1 MLFEVLFIYKIG
13 GSNLNFNTNHPNLS
27 EIISWTKIKLSLDY
41 YNLKCKSIIKPYMGW
56 GEVLFK
62 LKFKTKT
69 YLDKIELKLILKS
82 LNCEFVFESKIK

>member
-1 MLFEVLFIYKIG
+1 
-13 GSNLNFNTNHPNLS
+13 
-27 EIISWTKIKLSLDY
+27 
-41 YNLKCKSIIKPYMGW
+41 MGW